1 MGRVI
6 RNQRKGRGSI
16 FTANTRLNKA
26 PAQFRTLDYAE
37 RHGYVRGVVK
47 EIIHDPG
54 RGAPLA
60 KVSFRHPYRFKKITE
75 TFIANEGMYTGQFI
89 YAGKNA
95 ALTVGN
101 VLPLGA
107 VPEGTVVTNVEEKIG
122 DRGALGRTSGN
133 YVTVIGHNPDEGKTR
148 VKLPSG
154 AKKVVSSGARGMIGI
169 VAGGGRTDKPLLK
182 ASRAKHKFAV
192 KRNSWPKTRGVA
204 MNPVDHPHGGGN
216 HQHIGKA
223 STISRY
229 AAQGQK
235 AGLIAARRTDQGLN
249 VKFAGIGATVQGHL
263 YLEINSTAMSSEG
276 RIPAIKVADT
286 PGFMAICRKT
296 GTTMDLQDVAFPTS
310 CPPDIPT
317 KSRIVAV
324 CGATDFD
331 SLASP
336 RLDGW
341 FFSDFYLFSH
351 LLSPGIVGFLNQLWF
366 TSEDPV
372 DLVAK

>member
-26 PAQFRTLDYAE
+26 PAQSRTLDFAE
-37 RHGYVRGVVK
+37 AHGYTRGVVK
-47 EIIHDPG
+47 EIIHDAG

-60 KVSFRHPYRFKKITE
+60 KVQFRHPYKFKMITE

-101 VLPLGA
+101 VLPLSSM
-107 VPEGTVVTNVEEKIG
+107 PEGTVVTNVEEKAG
-122 DRGALGRTSGN
+122 DRGSLGRTSGN
-133 YVTVIGHNPDEGKTR
+133 YVTVIGHNPEDGKTR

-154 AKKVVSSGARGMIGI
+154 AKKVIKNTARGMVGI

-182 ASRAKHKFAV
+182 AGRAKHKFAV

-229 AAQGQK
+229 ATQGQK
-235 AGLIAARRTDQGLN
+235 AGLIAARRTGLLR
-249 VKFAGIGATVQGHL
+249 GTQ
-263 YLEINSTAMSSEG
+263 
-276 RIPAIKVADT
+276 
-286 PGFMAICRKT
+286 KT
-296 GTTMDLQDVAFPTS
+296 KD
-310 CPPDIPT
+310 
-317 KSRIVAV
+317 
-324 CGATDFD
+324 
-331 SLASP
+331 
-336 RLDGW
+336 
-341 FFSDFYLFSH
+341 
-351 LLSPGIVGFLNQLWF
+351 
-366 TSEDPV
+366 
-372 DLVAK
+372 